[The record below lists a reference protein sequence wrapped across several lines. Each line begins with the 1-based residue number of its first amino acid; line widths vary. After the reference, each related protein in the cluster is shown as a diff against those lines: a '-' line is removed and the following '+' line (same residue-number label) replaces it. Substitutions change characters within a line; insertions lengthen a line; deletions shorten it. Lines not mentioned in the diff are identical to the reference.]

1 LRNSGWYGTITRNDS
16 TAEQDTT
23 LSVKDIFLEG
33 KKGKEKKEE

>member
-23 LSVKDIFLEG
+23 LSVKTFS
-33 KKGKEKKEE
+33 